1 MDVQRFLIGLGLVI
15 LVAGIMWPILSRIGL
30 GRLPGDIMFQRGG
43 ATFYFPLVT
52 CIIIS
57 IVLSAL
63 LWLFA
68 WGDGGYEAAVR
79 DAKAASGAAFL
90 VDVKAD
96 TTYTNVVLGL
106 YQHECTKVT
115 ARIPAAVASA
125 PGSKAQ

>member
-1 MDVQRFLIGLGLVI
+1 MNRSIIGSVAFAALLTGCLYSDVRV
-15 LVAGIMWPILSRIGL
+15 PLSYGSAT
-30 GRLPGDIMFQRGG
+30 PGDAGG
-43 ATFYFPLVT
+43 NLGQEVT
-52 CIIIS
+52 GMGCN
-57 IVLSAL
+57 SAL